1 MSSKVVNTFS
11 STIKFVPECCKTQE
25 MRDVVADTC
34 PFLFNTIP
42 DSQGMCSK
50 VVSENSF
57 MLKYCLD
64 RYKIQEMFD
73 KAVYASLPKL
83 KFISIGLLQVR
94 WLKNLI
100 LYSLMMLSSLL
111 IKVLIT

>member
-1 MSSKVVNTFS
+1 MSNKVVNTFP
-11 STIKFVPECCKTQE
+11 STIKFVTECCKTQE

-34 PFLFNTIP
+34 RFVFNTIP

-50 VVSENSF
+50 VVSEDSF

-64 RYKIQEMFD
+64 RNKIQGVCD

-83 KFISIGLLQVR
+83 KFISVGLLQVR
-94 WLKNLI
+94 
-100 LYSLMMLSSLL
+100 
-111 IKVLIT
+111 